1 MRYTV
6 ERLCADVMER
16 LGETARPPLAPEG
29 SDVPSP
35 EDIVAMKVR
44 SHLSEAGGKLIS
56 DAPAELLEGG
66 AVISGLPA
74 MRLMPCGLYGAE
86 VRLPVGFLR
95 LVSVRMSGWRRS
107 VVEAVAAESPEWGR
121 QWSAEA
127 GIAGCPEAPM
137 AYLYSDADGLLLRL
151 LGCGEDDS
159 LEWLAGWM
167 RPEADGDGEFGFP
180 GALYADLVSAI
191 SGRLI

>member
-16 LGETARPPLAPEG
+16 LGETARPPFAPEG

-66 AVISGLPA
+66 AVISSVPA
-74 MRLMPCGLYGAE
+74 MRLMPSEMKSVPYC
-86 VRLPVGFLR
+86 RLRYSQYFN
-95 LVSVRMSGWRRS
+95 
-107 VVEAVAAESPEWGR
+107 PE
-121 QWSAEA
+121 
-127 GIAGCPEAPM
+127 I
-137 AYLYSDADGLLLRL
+137 
-151 LGCGEDDS
+151 
-159 LEWLAGWM
+159 LA
-167 RPEADGDGEFGFP
+167 RA
-180 GALYADLVSAI
+180 
-191 SGRLI
+191 